1 LISLPRLPRI
11 IPQKNSIAALDGV
24 RALACISVISYHI
37 HYFLAHTYNLTAELG
52 TIGALV
58 TMSGYSGVTLFFV
71 LSGFLLFMPYAK
83 ALLGDNSWPSTR
95 TFYLRRALRILPGYY
110 VSLCLLIVLA
120 HPEYLQPEHWKD
132 TGLFL
137 TFLMDSTSA
146 TYQQINGPFW
156 TLAVEWQFYMLLPL
170 LAPGFSYLVRRG
182 KSPKQRFWLLVIC
195 LLGMIIWGIG
205 TRYVGR
211 YYTLNPNETL
221 LVPRPVLDGILL
233 FTYGM
238 AGKFFEVFAIGML
251 VSSCYVFSQQMGP
264 EHSVSTSI
272 HRYSLWLWGIGVLWL
287 FFMAVWVA
295 FPAFSFL
302 QPHLG
307 PHYWLSEFAYALGF
321 GLCITAILFGPVGLQ
336 RLFEW
341 NLLRW
346 LGTLSYS
353 LYIWH
358 LPILLFFKDR
368 IISSVQSWDFSH
380 VYALY
385 WLCVLCLI
393 IPFAY
398 AFYRRIE
405 HPWIQRA
412 HQTLPKEHA
421 PEGQVTR

>member
-1 LISLPRLPRI
+1 
-11 IPQKNSIAALDGV
+11 
-24 RALACISVISYHI
+24 
-37 HYFLAHTYNLTAELG
+37 
-52 TIGALV
+52 
-58 TMSGYSGVTLFFV
+58 MSGYSGVTLFFV

-137 TFLMDSTSA
+137 TFLMDSTPA

-182 KSPKQRFWLLVIC
+182 KSPKQRLWLLVIC

-264 EHSVSTSI
+264 EHSMSTSI

-295 FPAFSFL
+295 FPVFSFL

-321 GLCITAILFGPVGLQ
+321 GMCITAILFGPVGLQ

-398 AFYRRIE
+398 VFYRRIE
-405 HPWIQRA
+405 HPWIQRT